1 MAIDAVSS
9 VTSTPPIQSL
19 DTLEQAVLFPLLTP
33 GSEVEDTNPLLP
45 NDNSLAAKNRLVEP
59 DPINANQVAA
69 PLTAAESP
77 VVNRGT
83 LEYQGLYQAETV
95 SNAVPASVATPAAL
109 PDAMPSMLQGIY
121 QAPAVSH
128 HFSGAFVGDSVDSNA
143 QAMLHV
149 MAPTAVSAMAEHAQG
164 RAFNANTYSLSP
176 AATESIASHAAR
188 LATGKSLVTQRIVS
202 DTHEAFVGH
211 SLDLFA

>member
-1 MAIDAVSS
+1 M
-9 VTSTPPIQSL
+9 
-19 DTLEQAVLFPLLTP
+19 LTP
-33 GSEVEDTNPLLP
+33 EPVAQAEETNPLLP
-45 NDNSLAAKNRLVEP
+45 NDNALPAKKLLVES
-59 DPINANQVAA
+59 DPKNANQVAA
-69 PLTAAESP
+69 QLPPAESHEI
-77 VVNRGT
+77 NRGT
-83 LEYQGLYQAETV
+83 LEDQGLYQAETI
-95 SNAVPASVATPAAL
+95 SNADPAAVAAPTAL

-121 QAPAVSH
+121 QAPAVSQ

-149 MAPTAVSAMAEHAQG
+149 MAPTAISAMAEYAQG

-176 AATESIASHAAR
+176 ATTESIASHAAR
-188 LATGKSLVTQRIVS
+188 LATGKSPVTQRIVS